1 LWFLKAGPR
10 KKFCFKPVRS
20 AKKVADPW
28 FTPLTGNMQHKQLIR
43 TGLHIKTMMNC
54 AKCYEV

>member
-20 AKKVADPW
+20 AKKVANPCC
-28 FTPLTGNMQHKQLIR
+28 K
-43 TGLHIKTMMNC
+43 
-54 AKCYEV
+54 